1 MEPEEF
7 NPVAALESA
16 PASEVLTWCVMLLVH
31 QARVYLGLIPGK
43 GSSDLGQAQ
52 LAIDAAGALVDLLQK
67 HLQGDRLTE
76 LLMHVADLRLAYVEA
91 SRRAQG

>member
-1 MEPEEF
+1 VDPDES

-16 PASEVLTWCVMLLVH
+16 SAADVLSWCVMLLAH

-43 GSSDLGQAQ
+43 TQVDLEQAR
-52 LAIDAAGALVDLLQK
+52 LVIDAAGALTDLLQN

-76 LLMHVADLRLAYVEA
+76 LLMHVADLRLNYLEA
-91 SRRAQG
+91 TRRQ